1 MLVQLIIRIEDLR
14 QLSVPLL
21 TNLWIVVFAVVVFRY
36 VQQVR
41 GRIEL

>member
-21 TNLWIVVFAVVVFRY
+21 TNLWIVVFVVVVFRY